1 MQLSLYDD
9 KDFASKQDDYINE
22 RIKNQN
28 DDISQKELKE
38 SMNKKPSEK
47 NIGRKPDKNSQKDPS
62 KIK

>member
-38 SMNKKPSEK
+38 SMNKKSSEK